1 MRFTIQLTNYRK
13 HGGQRNTF
21 KGTITSK
28 IQYFGNRTSDPDS
41 LAKKQ
46 TRKTTD
52 GKEITN

>member
-1 MRFTIQLTNYRK
+1 MRFMIQLTNYRK
-13 HGGQRNTF
+13 YGGQRHTF
-21 KGTITSK
+21 KGTIMSK
-28 IQYFGNRTSDPDS
+28 IQSLGNRASDPDS

>member
-1 MRFTIQLTNYRK
+1 MIQLTNYRK
-13 HGGQRNTF
+13 YGGQRHTF
-21 KGTITSK
+21 KGTIMSK
-28 IQYFGNRTSDPDS
+28 IQNLGNRASDPDS

>member
-1 MRFTIQLTNYRK
+1 VRFTIQLTNYRK